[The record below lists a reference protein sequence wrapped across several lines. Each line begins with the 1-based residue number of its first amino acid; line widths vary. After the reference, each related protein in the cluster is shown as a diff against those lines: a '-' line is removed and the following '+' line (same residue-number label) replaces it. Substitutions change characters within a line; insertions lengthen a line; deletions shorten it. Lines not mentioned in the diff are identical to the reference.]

1 MALAGTL
8 RTGRLDG
15 LLRDKTRP
23 SRTPPL
29 GPEVIER
36 VVALTQ
42 NKPPDEASHWTAAA
56 MAQASSISASSV
68 QRIWRG
74 HGLQPHRVRTFK
86 LSNDPAF
93 ASKLRDVVGLAPQTD
108 LRLWAVEVP
117 LLERDRT

>member
-29 GPEVIER
+29 GP
-36 VVALTQ
+36 LTQ